1 MTKHSGQLLRKG
13 SKISRRRV
21 VELLRGRV
29 DDGRPAQRPVVLVR
43 RDRDAPGHLRDVLV
57 HGQPAAELLLV
68 GPVGDR

>member
-1 MTKHSGQLLRKG
+1 M
-13 SKISRRRV
+13 
-21 VELLRGRV
+21 